1 MSETEMQS
9 MAIAH
14 PGRTDASINIGGRD
28 DWSNWHTWNLFRW
41 IISDEQ
47 AHSEACLF
55 AHEGP
60 KAFKDWCHD
69 FIWVGMGF
77 ELDPPASA
85 GTDFVLSALNEVDY
99 AEIRQRLLESRDLP
113 DT

>member
-9 MAIAH
+9 TTVARQGH
-14 PGRTDASINIGGRD
+14 TDGSRDIRSQD
-28 DWSNWHTWNLFRW
+28 DWSNWHTWNLYRW

-55 AHEGP
+55 AREGP
-60 KAFKDWCHD
+60 KAFTDWCHD

-85 GTDFVLSALNEVDY
+85 GTDFVLSGLNEVDY
-99 AEIRQRLLESRDLP
+99 SEIRQRLLDSREGP
-113 DT
+113 DR